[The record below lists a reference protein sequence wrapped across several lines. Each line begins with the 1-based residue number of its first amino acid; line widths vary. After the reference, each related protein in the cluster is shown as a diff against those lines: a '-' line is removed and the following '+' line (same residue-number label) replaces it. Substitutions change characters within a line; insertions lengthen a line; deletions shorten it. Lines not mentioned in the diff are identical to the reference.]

1 MKTLLAIFLLVT
13 SSTVMAQ
20 GYMLLPIVEVYDGDT
35 IKTSL
40 SWRLPAPLNK
50 VSIRI
55 SNIDTPEFPAKSY
68 LVTGKLG
75 RAKCVEEAELAI
87 KAKAHLVR
95 LIKTTN
101 ASKMKIENFKWGKY
115 GSRIVADVK
124 IGGVDVANYLLNL
137 NLAVKYNGGTKTHDW
152 CQ

>member
-1 MKTLLAIFLLVT
+1 MKTLLAIFLLVI
-13 SSTVMAQ
+13 SSTVLAQ

-40 SWRLPAPLNK
+40 SWRIPAPLNK

-55 SNIDTPEFPAKSY
+55 SNIDTPESPAKSY

-75 RAKCVEEAELAI
+75 RAKCVKEAELALA
-87 KAKAHLVR
+87 AKARVVELVA
-95 LIKTTN
+95 N
-101 ASKMKIENFKWGKY
+101 SKRMKVSNFKWDKY
-115 GSRIVADVK
+115 GGRIDGDVSV
-124 IGGVDVANYLLNL
+124 GGVDIAETLIKEG
-137 NLAVKYNGGTKTHDW
+137 LAVEYFGSGPKQDW